1 MKKFVSVLILASLLC
16 TPISAHAEDNLI
28 IYPDTQK
35 QIDNFIAD
43 NDENKSYMQDVI
55 ALFDSQSDISSEEY
69 NDLLLKSI
77 STIEKQD
84 KKAEEDLNNA
94 YAEMSEKALY
104 SDPLKRLMTMHVVYT
119 LLESYW

>member
-84 KKAEEDLNNA
+84 KKA
-94 YAEMSEKALY
+94 K
-104 SDPLKRLMTMHVVYT
+104 KI
-119 LLESYW
+119 

>member
-77 STIEKQD
+77 STIENKI
-84 KKAEEDLNNA
+84 KSRRRFE
-94 YAEMSEKALY
+94 
-104 SDPLKRLMTMHVVYT
+104 
-119 LLESYW
+119 

>member
-69 NDLLLKSI
+69 NDLL
-77 STIEKQD
+77 
-84 KKAEEDLNNA
+84 
-94 YAEMSEKALY
+94 
-104 SDPLKRLMTMHVVYT
+104 RLPIPQMGLVP
-119 LLESYW
+119 